1 MTGKLRPDEML
12 RRLDLIAERRAQARA
27 RRREKATN
35 RRTEERARGRRPDD
49 GDGPPK
55 G

>member
-27 RRREKATN
+27 RRRQKATT
-35 RRTEERARGRRPDD
+35 RRADERARAGRSD
-49 GDGPPK
+49 GGERSR
-55 G
+55 